1 MSQHYFDVSYIVYCF
16 IVYLR
21 LLKFKNAD
29 TKLHIG
35 KISNSLL
42 LLIDKINS
50 PTIEKIKRV
59 PLYKLRNISDTYY
72 LNETW

>member
-35 KISNSLL
+35 KISNNLL

-50 PTIEKIKRV
+50 PTIEKIK
-59 PLYKLRNISDTYY
+59 
-72 LNETW
+72 